1 MEYSGWELKYFDSSN
16 NFRKYQ
22 FRLIK
27 EYIGKKLL
35 EIGPGTGVFAKKFF
49 LDSVEDIYLSE
60 INVNFNNMLVHEFKN
75 NKKVKILSK
84 KIEDIDDT
92 FDTICYFDVLEHIN
106 FHEKEIINSLK
117 KIKKGGHLIVMVPA
131 FNYLFSY
138 YDKSVGHYRRYEKKF
153 FIDFAK
159 ANNLTCKKL
168 IYFDSIGFFFLL
180 INKIVN
186 TKKKDSVGLATIL
199 WNILIPL
206 SKILDKI
213 TLNSFGK
220 SLLCIIKK

>member
-60 INVNFNNMLVHEFKN
+60 INVNFNKMLVNEFKN

-84 KIEDIDDT
+84 KIEDINDT

-117 KIKKGGHLIVMVPA
+117 IFI
-131 FNYLFSY
+131 YL
-138 YDKSVGHYRRYEKKF
+138 V
-153 FIDFAK
+153 
-159 ANNLTCKKL
+159 LKL
-168 IYFDSIGFFFLL
+168 
-180 INKIVN
+180 N
-186 TKKKDSVGLATIL
+186 T
-199 WNILIPL
+199 
-206 SKILDKI
+206 
-213 TLNSFGK
+213 
-220 SLLCIIKK
+220 IIQVLQ